1 MTTQLTASEIAQDWL
16 DSWNRHDLD
25 PIMSHYAEDVELTSP
40 FVAQITGDPAGMVK
54 GKAALQ
60 AYFAKGLTTYPDLR
74 FELLQIFTGVNS
86 FVLYYRSINNTLA
99 AELMVLNSQG
109 QVVKVMAHY
118 CPDPSRLASA

>member
-1 MTTQLTASEIAQDWL
+1 MTTQLTAPEIAQDWL

-40 FVAQITGDPAGMVK
+40 FVAQITGDPTGTVK

-60 AYFAKGLTTYPDLR
+60 AYFAKGLATYPDLR
-74 FELLQIFTGVNS
+74 FELLEIFTGVNS
-86 FVLYYRSINNTLA
+86 FVLYYRSSISALA